1 MGIGDAERDTL
12 TGNDD
17 YGSGTGLAS
26 LSADVAATREL
37 LTLLS
42 PVIDPVAP
50 RLVGRADRELAALSA
65 AIQSACLDGDCMA
78 IQTLSFAQRE
88 RIEADTGSVLETL
101 APIPDLITSTG
112 NNISST

>member
-1 MGIGDAERDTL
+1 LGIGDAERDTP

-65 AIQSACLDGDCMA
+65 AIQSACLDGDCMRSRLCRL
-78 IQTLSFAQRE
+78 LSASGSR
-88 RIEADTGSVLETL
+88 RIP
-101 APIPDLITSTG
+101 APYSRRSRRSPT
-112 NNISST
+112 